1 MKYFHLVWANL
12 GRKKIRTIL
21 TLLSIAVAFVLYGY
35 LSAIQEALSQGVSI
49 AGADRL
55 VVRHKVSLIQLLPI
69 SYQARISRID
79 GVARVAHATWFGGVY
94 QNPRNF
100 FAQMAV
106 EPDDFMALYP
116 EFVVPAEQIEAWR
129 KTRTGAIVG
138 RKTAE
143 RYGFKIG
150 DRVPLQATIWQKK
163 DGDEAWEFDVVGIYD
178 GAKSGVDETQ
188 FLFRYDYFD
197 EARAGGEGE
206 IGWYTVQVSDPD
218 QAESIALQIDDEFAN
233 SPAETKA
240 ETEGAFV
247 QGFAKQVGNIG
258 AIMMAILSAV
268 FFTILLV
275 SGNTM
280 AQAVRER
287 VTEIGVLK
295 SIGFTDGRILML
307 VLGESCLIA
316 FVGGGVGLSIALVL
330 ISAGDPTG
338 GGLPVFFFPMKKLF
352 AGICFA
358 LMLGLA
364 TGLFPALRAMRLQ
377 IAESLR
383 RS

>member
-1 MKYFHLVWANL
+1 
-12 GRKKIRTIL
+12 
-21 TLLSIAVAFVLYGY
+21 
-35 LSAIQEALSQGVSI
+35 
-49 AGADRL
+49 
-55 VVRHKVSLIQLLPI
+55 
-69 SYQARISRID
+69 
-79 GVARVAHATWFGGVY
+79 
-94 QNPRNF
+94 
-100 FAQMAV
+100 
-106 EPDDFMALYP
+106 
-116 EFVVPAEQIEAWR
+116 
-129 KTRTGAIVG
+129 
-138 RKTAE
+138 
-143 RYGFKIG
+143 
-150 DRVPLQATIWQKK
+150 
-163 DGDEAWEFDVVGIYD
+163 
-178 GAKSGVDETQ
+178 
-188 FLFRYDYFD
+188 
-197 EARAGGEGE
+197 
-206 IGWYTVQVSDPD
+206 
-218 QAESIALQIDDEFAN
+218 
-233 SPAETKA
+233 
-240 ETEGAFV
+240 
-247 QGFAKQVGNIG
+247 
-258 AIMMAILSAV
+258 MMAILSAV

>member
-1 MKYFHLVWANL
+1 MKFFHLIWANL

-21 TLLSIAVAFVLYGY
+21 TLLSIAVAFILFGY

-55 VVRHKVSLIQLLPI
+55 IVRHKVSLIQLLPI
-69 SYQARISRID
+69 SYHARISRIE
-79 GVARVAHATWFGGVY
+79 GVSNVGHATWFGGVY

-100 FAQMAV
+100 FAQIAV
-106 EPDDFMALYP
+106 DPDDFLALYP
-116 EFVVPAEQIEAWR
+116 EIVVPEEQIEDWR
-129 KTRTGAIVG
+129 KTRTGAVVG
-138 RKTAE
+138 RKTAD

-150 DRVPLQATIWQKK
+150 DRVPIQATIWPKK
-163 DGDEAWEFDVVGIYD
+163 DGGQAWEFDVVGIYD

-197 EARAGGEGE
+197 EARAGAEGE
-206 IGWYTVQVSDPD
+206 IGWYTVQVGDPD
-218 QAESIALQIDDEFAN
+218 QAEAIARQIDDEFAN

-247 QGFAKQVGNIG
+247 QGFAKQIGNIG
-258 AIMMAILSAV
+258 AIMKAILSAV

-280 AQAVRER
+280 AQTVRER

-295 SIGFTDGRILML
+295 SIGFTDRRILLL

-316 FVGGGVGLSIALVL
+316 LVGGGMGLGIAFAL

-338 GGLPVFFFPMKKLF
+338 GGLPIFFFPTNKLVLGIFF
-352 AGICFA
+352 AV
-358 LMLGLA
+358 MLGLA
-364 TGLFPALRAMRLQ
+364 TGLIPALRAMRLQ
-377 IAESLR
+377 IAEALR

>member
-1 MKYFHLVWANL
+1 MKFFHLIWANL

-21 TLLSIAVAFVLYGY
+21 TLLSIAVAFILFGY
-35 LSAIQEALSQGVSI
+35 LSAIEEALSQGVSI

-69 SYQARISRID
+69 SYHARISRIE
-79 GVARVAHATWFGGVY
+79 GVSKVGHATWFGGIY

-100 FAQMAV
+100 FAQIAV
-106 EPDDFMALYP
+106 VPDDYLALYP
-116 EFVVPAEQIEAWR
+116 EIVVPQEQIEDWR
-129 KTRTGAIVG
+129 KTRTGAVIG
-138 RKTAE
+138 RKTAD
-143 RYGFKIG
+143 RYGFKVG
-150 DRVPLQATIWQKK
+150 DRVPLQATIWPKK
-163 DGDEAWEFDVVGIYD
+163 DGDQAWEFDVVGIYD

-197 EARAGGEGE
+197 ETREGAEGE

-218 QAESIALQIDDEFAN
+218 RAEAIARQIDDEFAN

-247 QGFAKQVGNIG
+247 QGFAKQIGNIG
-258 AIMMAILSAV
+258 AIMTAILSAV

-280 AQAVRER
+280 AQTVRER

-295 SIGFTDGRILML
+295 SIGFSDGRILML

-316 FVGGGVGLSIALVL
+316 LIGGGIGLAIAFAL

-338 GGLPVFFFPMKKLF
+338 GGLPIFFFPTNKLLL
-352 AGICFA
+352 GIFFA
-358 LMLGLA
+358 LMLGIA
-364 TGLFPALRAMRLQ
+364 TGLIPALRAMRLQ
-377 IAESLR
+377 IAEALR
-383 RS
+383 RN